1 MLSSEKGFSLIE
13 VLVSL
18 SILSISV
25 ITISN
30 FFIQANE
37 ISAGNNRKLVAANL
51 ARMALDR
58 VQQNPESYGIK
69 VPNEEGVFNTSNCH
83 DLASDECKKLYST
96 KINETKYEIS
106 LYINENSDKEK
117 EMNLL
122 PITVTIS
129 YQDKETSVEG
139 YVAYDDQISN

>member
-1 MLSSEKGFSLIE
+1 MLSSDKGFSLIE

-25 ITISN
+25 IFISN

-51 ARMALDR
+51 ARMTLDR

-69 VPNEEGVFNTSNCH
+69 VPKEKDVFSTSNCH
-83 DLASDECKKLYST
+83 DLPSDECKKLYST

-106 LYINENSDKEK
+106 LYINEDSDKEE

-122 PITVTIS
+122 PVTVTIS
-129 YQDKETSVEG
+129 YLNKETSVEG
-139 YVAYDDQISN
+139 YVTYDDPISN

>member
-51 ARMALDR
+51 ARMTLDR

-69 VPNEEGVFNTSNCH
+69 VPDEEGVFNTSNCH
-83 DLASDECKKLYST
+83 NLATIECKKLYST
-96 KINETKYEIS
+96 KINETEYEMS
-106 LYINENSDKEK
+106 LYIKEGSDKEDK
-117 EMNLL
+117 MNLI

-139 YVAYDDQISN
+139 YLAYDDQISN